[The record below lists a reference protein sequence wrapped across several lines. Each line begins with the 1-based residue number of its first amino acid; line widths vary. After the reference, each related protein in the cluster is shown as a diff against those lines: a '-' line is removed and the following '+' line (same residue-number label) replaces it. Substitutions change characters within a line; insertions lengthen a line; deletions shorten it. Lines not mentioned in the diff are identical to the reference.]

1 MRFYTIVRTSA
12 MAVKFMERVSQ
23 RAIMDKQFKRTAI
36 IKSNIPYTFDPM
48 LLFLHLNSRDQIK
61 ELSVHDCDG
70 YRWFHVESDV
80 PLTQISQSCWQTMNI
95 MK

>member
-1 MRFYTIVRTSA
+1 MRVYTIVRTSA
-12 MAVKFMERVSQ
+12 AAVKFVERVSQ

-36 IKSNIPYTFDPM
+36 IKSDISYTFDPM

-70 YRWFHVESDV
+70 YRWFHVESEV
-80 PLTQISQSCWQTMNI
+80 PLIQIAQACWTATNI

>member
-1 MRFYTIVRTSA
+1 MRVYTIVRTSA
-12 MAVKFMERVSQ
+12 AAVKFVEQVSQ
-23 RAIMDKQFKRTAI
+23 KATIDKQFKRSAI
-36 IKSNIPYTFDPM
+36 IKANIPYTFDPM

-70 YRWFHVESDV
+70 YRWFHVESEV
-80 PLTQISQSCWQTMNI
+80 PLIQIAQACWSATNI